1 MKRKMLSVLL
11 VVLVVCLAASMLVL
25 SACNPKEDDKPEPQ
39 KPSTERST
47 TDMMNDIWANIQNS
61 YQLGE
66 KFGVDVSASFV
77 IDDKT
82 AKDNDVTFTLTAKGN
97 ADLQD
102 GATDDKTAFVLE
114 LTKKAKTDEKATTIL
129 GLAYEVIE
137 NQPYFFG
144 NVMGEYRKING
155 YSLTALYRAIAKKDA
170 SAAAFDMSSITE
182 YIPMVIGAFFGST
195 GTVENNVYTLKFDL
209 ADLASSLEELWGSVG
224 SVALGALNIT
234 QEQLDGY
241 VKQFFGDLTY
251 ETRTGEENVESLE
264 DLFIYLQREM
274 TFEGKLAF
282 KFDQNDKFDSANL
295 SFDYAK
301 KDTPVANYTIRIDK
315 AFVGTSETPVNVFAD
330 FALSQDE
337 RKNNEAI
344 NLLNFKVNGTV
355 LGLDAE
361 GNRQH
366 TYEVA
371 IVSDIDPFAL
381 CELLKGTDRENVLA
395 TLKKLGYFH
404 FEVNEVNGAAKTNVL
419 TLHSKF
425 DEGTLALRVMAL
437 DGAAGVGGIYTFE
450 EVYDLIVDLA
460 TTEPSD
466 PSNPEQPEQP
476 SDDSSFS
483 FDKVKEVV
491 AKVKAYLAYFTFDD
505 VATNGVTVEVKNLV
519 NALLNEFGI
528 KVEGIAK
535 SVLDVILQDDAM
547 NFKLNAEYGT
557 ASVGDYVDTTDVYS
571 HNALNFKLNGT
582 INGLDK
588 DGNVQNVYEVSAIAD
603 IDAFQLVSLIKD
615 QSEANIIATLKKLG
629 YFHLEV
635 NQVLANG
642 KSNIITLHSN
652 FAEGKVI
659 ATATAY
665 DMVGI
670 GGEYTFE
677 EIVALVKSIIS
688 SDDDSATASADE
700 EASSPLD
707 VIKEYLA
714 YVHYDDVAN
723 KGVTVDV
730 YDLAQAIIEK
740 LGVSYEG
747 IVKDL
752 AEMLLVNDKLNI
764 KFNTPEYGKVT
775 EADRVETSTINSH
788 PTANFKLNGTVNG
801 LDSQGA
807 VKNTYEVSVVADV
820 DVMQLL
826 ALVKDQS
833 EAKILATLKKLGY
846 FHLEVNRVTAVGKSN
861 VITLHSNFAEGKVV
875 AAVKAY
881 DMLGIGGEFTF
892 EEIAN
897 IVKGISG
904 GSNDTQSEAMAADD
918 SNTGILD
925 TIKEFLT
932 FVKYENVATNGVTV
946 EIGNIV
952 EKVFGQ
958 LGVPYEGLIESLID
972 MLLVNDSFNVKFN
985 APVYGGVTAEDKIAT
1000 ENVNAHPESNFSI
1013 LGTATGYKEGGSVA
1027 HNYTIEVQSDLNL
1040 NALLG
1045 LIGDTSKENIV
1056 ATLKRL
1062 GYFHLEINEVFSNK
1076 DPLNIITLHSN
1087 FAEGFAVVNV
1097 HTYGAIIYKAGVG
1110 GVYDF
1115 DALVDVIDMLINKP
1129 SEPGGEQPGGEQ
1141 PGGEQPGEETSI
1153 VDTIKNVVN
1162 TVKEYLAFFNADNMK
1177 ENGVTVQLK
1186 DLVFH
1191 LLDALGV
1198 DTKGIIGTGVGAVL
1212 GSDSMNVKLQTPVYG
1227 QCEKVATDSIVCT
1240 IREAS
1245 AFKDGKND
1253 FIKEIKS
1260 VDGFALKA
1268 YKGTDINNYS
1278 SAAALD
1284 LGKAFRITG
1293 KNLKGEDV
1301 VTSGYIMGVKGLDL
1315 SKVGKQN
1322 VTLYVAIAN
1331 DVLDLSKAGLALG
1344 DDIPIA
1350 GALKFETEFEVLDPQ
1365 TVTAENISLVNT
1377 KTPTN
1382 TILYTKEIFEQVTSD
1397 NPYMNING
1405 IYRPIGESDMKVV
1418 DANGN
1423 AVELVDGKIAKG
1435 GAYKVYF
1442 ETAGFKSDYIEISVV
1457 SAYAKRTDGH
1467 KEVEQLVL
1475 GEVWNYD
1482 PYEVWVV
1489 TKDGET
1495 KVDNATA
1502 KFTLGSAT
1510 GLNNIFDITKDAN
1523 GKDVYTLKKNL
1534 DFAGKNLTITFSRL
1548 TIAGNKYQ
1556 TVKAE
1561 IPVVCADGYTV
1572 SKAINSNY
1580 ITNTLN
1586 GGFEITQNG
1595 VAYSVVWNGT
1605 AFEAVAADG
1614 SKLADFSM
1622 SLTWATRKIAVELDK
1637 QGCITNI
1644 ANKNMASLRT
1654 EKIACEI
1661 KVGDY
1666 TYTDDFTFNEL
1677 YASNKSFGV
1686 EVGATLD
1693 GYIGNV
1699 NKLYY
1704 VDANGEQ
1711 QELEFKNGKDGYAI
1725 YVKDTDTKVYDV
1737 TVTVTKDNAAV
1748 ELVEG
1753 AFAETGKYRV
1763 SYTVNV
1769 NGIDQTFYHDV
1780 TVK

>member
-82 AKDNDVTFTLTAKGN
+82 AKDNDITFTLTAKGN

-251 ETRTGEENVESLE
+251 ETRGGEVKVESLD
-264 DLFIYLQREM
+264 DLFAYLQRAIG
-274 TFEGKLAF
+274 FEGTLAF
-282 KFDQNDKFDSANL
+282 KFDQNNKFESANI

-301 KDTPVANYTIRIDK
+301 NDVPVANYTLKVDK
-315 AFVGTSETPVNVFAD
+315 AVVGMVSTPVDTWAN
-330 FALSQDE
+330 FALDADA

-344 NLLNFKVNGTV
+344 NLLKFSVNGSAT
-355 LGLDAE
+355 GLDDKGEAKH
-361 GNRQH
+361 N
-366 TYEVA
+366 YEIDVQA
-371 IVSDIDPFAL
+371 DIEPFAL
-381 CELLKGTDRENVLA
+381 L
-395 TLKKLGYFH
+395 
-404 FEVNEVNGAAKTNVL
+404 
-419 TLHSKF
+419 
-425 DEGTLALRVMAL
+425 
-437 DGAAGVGGIYTFE
+437 
-450 EVYDLIVDLA
+450 
-460 TTEPSD
+460 
-466 PSNPEQPEQP
+466 
-476 SDDSSFS
+476 
-483 FDKVKEVV
+483 
-491 AKVKAYLAYFTFDD
+491 
-505 VATNGVTVEVKNLV
+505 NLV
-519 NALLNEFGI
+519 NN
-528 KVEGIAK
+528 
-535 SVLDVILQDDAM
+535 
-547 NFKLNAEYGT
+547 
-557 ASVGDYVDTTDVYS
+557 
-571 HNALNFKLNGT
+571 
-582 INGLDK
+582 
-588 DGNVQNVYEVSAIAD
+588 
-603 IDAFQLVSLIKD
+603 
-615 QSEANIIATLKKLG
+615 
-629 YFHLEV
+629 
-635 NQVLANG
+635 
-642 KSNIITLHSN
+642 
-652 FAEGKVI
+652 
-659 ATATAY
+659 
-665 DMVGI
+665 
-670 GGEYTFE
+670 
-677 EIVALVKSIIS
+677 
-688 SDDDSATASADE
+688 
-700 EASSPLD
+700 
-707 VIKEYLA
+707 
-714 YVHYDDVAN
+714 
-723 KGVTVDV
+723 
-730 YDLAQAIIEK
+730 
-740 LGVSYEG
+740 
-747 IVKDL
+747 
-752 AEMLLVNDKLNI
+752 
-764 KFNTPEYGKVT
+764 
-775 EADRVETSTINSH
+775 
-788 PTANFKLNGTVNG
+788 
-801 LDSQGA
+801 
-807 VKNTYEVSVVADV
+807 
-820 DVMQLL
+820 
-826 ALVKDQS
+826 
-833 EAKILATLKKLGY
+833 
-846 FHLEVNRVTAVGKSN
+846 
-861 VITLHSNFAEGKVV
+861 
-875 AAVKAY
+875 
-881 DMLGIGGEFTF
+881 
-892 EEIAN
+892 
-897 IVKGISG
+897 
-904 GSNDTQSEAMAADD
+904 
-918 SNTGILD
+918 
-925 TIKEFLT
+925 
-932 FVKYENVATNGVTV
+932 
-946 EIGNIV
+946 
-952 EKVFGQ
+952 
-958 LGVPYEGLIESLID
+958 
-972 MLLVNDSFNVKFN
+972 
-985 APVYGGVTAEDKIAT
+985 
-1000 ENVNAHPESNFSI
+1000 
-1013 LGTATGYKEGGSVA
+1013 
-1027 HNYTIEVQSDLNL
+1027 
-1040 NALLG
+1040 
-1045 LIGDTSKENIV
+1045 TSKENIV
-1056 ATLKRL
+1056 ATLKQL

-1129 SEPGGEQPGGEQ
+1129 SEPGGEQ

-1260 VDGFALKA
+1260 VDGVALKA

>member
-170 SAAAFDMSSITE
+170 SAVAFDMSSVTE
-182 YIPMVIGAFFGST
+182 YIPMVSGAFFGST

-209 ADLASSLEELWGSVG
+209 AYLASSLEELWGSVG

-241 VKQFFGDLTY
+241 VKQFFGNLTY
-251 ETRTGEENVESLE
+251 ETRGGEVNVESLD
-264 DLFIYLQREM
+264 DLFTYLQR
-274 TFEGKLAF
+274 TISFDGTLTF
-282 KFDQNDKFDSANL
+282 KFDQNNKFESANI

-301 KDTPVANYTIRIDK
+301 NDVPVANYTLKVDK
-315 AFVGTSETPVNVFAD
+315 AVVGMVSTPVDTWAN
-330 FALSQDE
+330 FALDADA

-344 NLLNFKVNGTV
+344 NLLKFSVNGSAT
-355 LGLDAE
+355 GLDDKGEAKH
-361 GNRQH
+361 N
-366 TYEVA
+366 YEIDVQA
-371 IVSDIDPFAL
+371 DIEPFAL
-381 CELLKGTDRENVLA
+381 L
-395 TLKKLGYFH
+395 
-404 FEVNEVNGAAKTNVL
+404 
-419 TLHSKF
+419 
-425 DEGTLALRVMAL
+425 
-437 DGAAGVGGIYTFE
+437 
-450 EVYDLIVDLA
+450 
-460 TTEPSD
+460 
-466 PSNPEQPEQP
+466 
-476 SDDSSFS
+476 
-483 FDKVKEVV
+483 
-491 AKVKAYLAYFTFDD
+491 
-505 VATNGVTVEVKNLV
+505 NLV
-519 NALLNEFGI
+519 NN
-528 KVEGIAK
+528 
-535 SVLDVILQDDAM
+535 
-547 NFKLNAEYGT
+547 
-557 ASVGDYVDTTDVYS
+557 
-571 HNALNFKLNGT
+571 
-582 INGLDK
+582 
-588 DGNVQNVYEVSAIAD
+588 
-603 IDAFQLVSLIKD
+603 
-615 QSEANIIATLKKLG
+615 
-629 YFHLEV
+629 
-635 NQVLANG
+635 
-642 KSNIITLHSN
+642 
-652 FAEGKVI
+652 
-659 ATATAY
+659 
-665 DMVGI
+665 
-670 GGEYTFE
+670 
-677 EIVALVKSIIS
+677 
-688 SDDDSATASADE
+688 
-700 EASSPLD
+700 
-707 VIKEYLA
+707 
-714 YVHYDDVAN
+714 
-723 KGVTVDV
+723 
-730 YDLAQAIIEK
+730 
-740 LGVSYEG
+740 
-747 IVKDL
+747 
-752 AEMLLVNDKLNI
+752 
-764 KFNTPEYGKVT
+764 
-775 EADRVETSTINSH
+775 
-788 PTANFKLNGTVNG
+788 
-801 LDSQGA
+801 
-807 VKNTYEVSVVADV
+807 
-820 DVMQLL
+820 
-826 ALVKDQS
+826 
-833 EAKILATLKKLGY
+833 
-846 FHLEVNRVTAVGKSN
+846 
-861 VITLHSNFAEGKVV
+861 
-875 AAVKAY
+875 
-881 DMLGIGGEFTF
+881 
-892 EEIAN
+892 
-897 IVKGISG
+897 
-904 GSNDTQSEAMAADD
+904 
-918 SNTGILD
+918 
-925 TIKEFLT
+925 
-932 FVKYENVATNGVTV
+932 
-946 EIGNIV
+946 
-952 EKVFGQ
+952 
-958 LGVPYEGLIESLID
+958 
-972 MLLVNDSFNVKFN
+972 
-985 APVYGGVTAEDKIAT
+985 
-1000 ENVNAHPESNFSI
+1000 
-1013 LGTATGYKEGGSVA
+1013 
-1027 HNYTIEVQSDLNL
+1027 
-1040 NALLG
+1040 
-1045 LIGDTSKENIV
+1045 TSKENIV

-1331 DVLDLSKAGLALG
+1331 DVLDLSRAGLALG

-1423 AVELVDGKIAKG
+1423 AVELVDDKIAKG

>member
-251 ETRTGEENVESLE
+251 ETRGGEAKVESLD
-264 DLFIYLQREM
+264 DLFAYLQRAIG
-274 TFEGKLAF
+274 FEGTLAF
-282 KFDQNDKFDSANL
+282 KFDQNNKFESANI

-301 KDTPVANYTIRIDK
+301 NDVPVANYTLKVDK
-315 AFVGTSETPVNVFAD
+315 AVVGMVSTPVDTWAN
-330 FALSQDE
+330 FALDADA

-344 NLLNFKVNGTV
+344 NLLKFSVNGSAT
-355 LGLDAE
+355 GLDDKGEAKH
-361 GNRQH
+361 N
-366 TYEVA
+366 YEIDVQA
-371 IVSDIDPFAL
+371 DIEPFAL
-381 CELLKGTDRENVLA
+381 L
-395 TLKKLGYFH
+395 
-404 FEVNEVNGAAKTNVL
+404 
-419 TLHSKF
+419 
-425 DEGTLALRVMAL
+425 
-437 DGAAGVGGIYTFE
+437 
-450 EVYDLIVDLA
+450 
-460 TTEPSD
+460 
-466 PSNPEQPEQP
+466 
-476 SDDSSFS
+476 
-483 FDKVKEVV
+483 
-491 AKVKAYLAYFTFDD
+491 
-505 VATNGVTVEVKNLV
+505 NLV
-519 NALLNEFGI
+519 NN
-528 KVEGIAK
+528 
-535 SVLDVILQDDAM
+535 
-547 NFKLNAEYGT
+547 
-557 ASVGDYVDTTDVYS
+557 
-571 HNALNFKLNGT
+571 
-582 INGLDK
+582 
-588 DGNVQNVYEVSAIAD
+588 
-603 IDAFQLVSLIKD
+603 
-615 QSEANIIATLKKLG
+615 
-629 YFHLEV
+629 
-635 NQVLANG
+635 
-642 KSNIITLHSN
+642 
-652 FAEGKVI
+652 
-659 ATATAY
+659 
-665 DMVGI
+665 
-670 GGEYTFE
+670 
-677 EIVALVKSIIS
+677 
-688 SDDDSATASADE
+688 
-700 EASSPLD
+700 
-707 VIKEYLA
+707 
-714 YVHYDDVAN
+714 
-723 KGVTVDV
+723 
-730 YDLAQAIIEK
+730 
-740 LGVSYEG
+740 
-747 IVKDL
+747 
-752 AEMLLVNDKLNI
+752 
-764 KFNTPEYGKVT
+764 
-775 EADRVETSTINSH
+775 
-788 PTANFKLNGTVNG
+788 
-801 LDSQGA
+801 
-807 VKNTYEVSVVADV
+807 
-820 DVMQLL
+820 
-826 ALVKDQS
+826 
-833 EAKILATLKKLGY
+833 
-846 FHLEVNRVTAVGKSN
+846 
-861 VITLHSNFAEGKVV
+861 
-875 AAVKAY
+875 
-881 DMLGIGGEFTF
+881 
-892 EEIAN
+892 
-897 IVKGISG
+897 
-904 GSNDTQSEAMAADD
+904 
-918 SNTGILD
+918 
-925 TIKEFLT
+925 
-932 FVKYENVATNGVTV
+932 
-946 EIGNIV
+946 
-952 EKVFGQ
+952 
-958 LGVPYEGLIESLID
+958 
-972 MLLVNDSFNVKFN
+972 
-985 APVYGGVTAEDKIAT
+985 
-1000 ENVNAHPESNFSI
+1000 
-1013 LGTATGYKEGGSVA
+1013 
-1027 HNYTIEVQSDLNL
+1027 
-1040 NALLG
+1040 
-1045 LIGDTSKENIV
+1045 TSKENIV
-1056 ATLKRL
+1056 ATLKQL

-1129 SEPGGEQPGGEQ
+1129 SE

-1260 VDGFALKA
+1260 VDGVALKA

>member
-1 MKRKMLSVLL
+1 MLSVLL

-25 SACNPKEDDKPEPQ
+25 SACNKKGDDPTPTPTPQ
-39 KPSTERST
+39 PSNVRNTA
-47 TDMMNDIWANIQNS
+47 DMLTSIIENLQGS
-61 YQLGE
+61 YQIGE
-66 KFGVDVSASFV
+66 AFGIDVSAAFV

-82 AKDNDVTFTLTAKGN
+82 AKDNDVTYTLSVKGN
-97 ADLQD
+97 VDVQKT
-102 GATDDKTAFVLE
+102 ATDDKTSFVVE
-114 LTKKAKTDEKATTIL
+114 LTKQAKTDEKATTLFGI
-129 GLAYEVIE
+129 AYEVIE
-137 NQPYFFG
+137 GTPYFFG
-144 NVMGEYRKING
+144 NVAGDYRKING
-155 YSLTALYRAIAKKDA
+155 YSVTALYRMLTTSDETA
-170 SAAAFDMSSITE
+170 SASADFDISTILPT
-182 YIPMVIGAFFGST
+182 VISALFGST
-195 GTVENNVYTLKFDL
+195 GTVENNVYTLSFDL
-209 ADLASSLEELWGSVG
+209 AEVVEQIDGLWTSLGGQLLSMIGM
-224 SVALGALNIT
+224 T

-460 TTEPSD
+460 TTEPSE

-476 SDDSSFS
+476 SGDSSFS
-483 FDKVKEVV
+483 IDKVKEVV

-571 HNALNFKLNGT
+571 HNALNVKLNGT

-588 DGNVQNVYEVSAIAD
+588 DGNVQNVYEVSAVAD
-603 IDAFQLVSLIKD
+603 IDAFQLVSLVKD
-615 QSEANIIATLKKLG
+615 QSEANIIATLKELG

-775 EADRVETSTINSH
+775 EADRVESSTINSH

-801 LDSQGA
+801 LDSKGA

-833 EAKILATLKKLGY
+833 EANILATLKKLGY
-846 FHLEVNRVTAVGKSN
+846 FHFEVNRVTAVGKSN

-918 SNTGILD
+918 SSTGILD
-925 TIKEFLT
+925 TIKGFLT

-952 EKVFGQ
+952 EKIFGQ
-958 LGVPYEGLIESLID
+958 LGVPYEGLIESLVD

-1013 LGTATGYKEGGSVA
+1013 LGTATGHKEDGSVA
-1027 HNYTIEVQSDLNL
+1027 HDYTIEVQSDLNL

-1045 LIGDTSKENIV
+1045 LIGNTSKENIV
-1056 ATLKRL
+1056 ATLKQL

-1115 DALVDVIDMLINKP
+1115 EALVDVIDMLINKP
-1129 SEPGGEQPGGEQ
+1129 SEPTEPTE
-1141 PGGEQPGEETSI
+1141 PTEPSEEPALA
-1153 VDTIKNVVN
+1153 DTIKGF
-1162 TVKEYLAFFNADNMK
+1162 LQFFDTTQMTQ
-1177 ENGVTVQLK
+1177 NGVTFEIK
-1186 DLVFH
+1186 NLVFH
-1191 LLDALGV
+1191 LLEMLGV
-1198 DTKGIIGTGVGAVL
+1198 DTSGIIATGIGSLL
-1212 GSDSMNVKLQTPVYG
+1212 GSETMNVKMQNPTIG
-1227 QCEKVATDSIVCT
+1227 TCTDRVATDTIVCT

-1245 AFKDGKND
+1245 AIKNAKND

-1260 VDGFALKA
+1260 VDGLALKA
-1268 YKGTDINNYS
+1268 YKGTDIYYYS
-1278 SAAALD
+1278 SAVALE
-1284 LGKAFRITG
+1284 LGKAFPITG
-1293 KNLKGEDV
+1293 VNLKGEEV
-1301 VTSGYIMGVKGLDL
+1301 VTSGYIMGVKGLDINT
-1315 SKVGKQN
+1315 VGKQN

-1331 DVLDLSKAGLALG
+1331 DVLDLSRAGLALG

-1350 GALKFETEFEVLDPQ
+1350 GAIKFETEFEVLDPQ

-1377 KTPTN
+1377 KTPTSE
-1382 TILYTKEIFEQVTSD
+1382 ILYTKEIFEQVTGD

-1405 IYRPIGESDMKVV
+1405 IYRSVGESDMKVV
-1418 DANGN
+1418 GANGN
-1423 AVELVDGKIAKG
+1423 AVELVDGKIANG
-1435 GAYKVYF
+1435 GAYKVCF
-1442 ETAGFKSDYIEISVV
+1442 ETAGFKSAYIEISVA

-1495 KVDNATA
+1495 KIDNATA

-1510 GLNNIFDITKDAN
+1510 GLNNIFDISQDEN

-1534 DFAGKNLTITFSRL
+1534 DFAGKNLTITFSSL

-1561 IPVVCADGYTV
+1561 IPVVTKEGYTV
-1572 SKAINSNY
+1572 SKEITSNY

-1586 GGFEITQNG
+1586 DGFEITQNG

-1605 AFEAVAADG
+1605 TFEAVAADG

-1622 SLTWATRKIAVELDK
+1622 SLTWATRKIAVELDAK
-1637 QGCITNI
+1637 GCITNV
-1644 ANKNMASLRT
+1644 ANKNMASTRT

-1666 TYTDDFTFNEL
+1666 TYAKNFTFNEL

-1686 EVGATLD
+1686 KVGATLD
-1693 GYIGNV
+1693 GYISNV

-1753 AFAETGKYRV
+1753 AFGETGKFRV